1 MNEFNNQKLEDL
13 IKKTGEWC
21 RPEHP
26 GWETLRDRL
35 PPRRHSYVTRFAQD
49 RFRIAAVLLL
59 AASVFFCV
67 MLYGSNVKANATIYD
82 LKNRLDI
89 ELNRVKQ
96 LLDEL
101 KIDKA
106 IEFHGPALIALDRDR
121 IGVNVTIDRRYIQQV
136 ILYLSEGNSIPVY
149 NGPPTMPSS
158 DKPMKKHILE
168 GSEPLVLNGRVIKAG
183 LKFVFYPNIEDKNL
197 EQLIPDDLR
206 NQEREFLLS
215 PEGIITDPRPID
227 KVRDIKLHSILSD
240 ADEMNVNRYLVTG
253 RITNFHSGMYAYLVI
268 DPVTTNEFW
277 VTSVLQPDA
286 KGHFA
291 VRAFLGDGSRPETA
305 LDRQIYQLFICLT
318 PTANI
323 LNVGDRLIK
332 PVSWS
337 EKECII
343 SSSRLK
349 RNDGLDG
356 FADTM
361 VVE

>member
-1 MNEFNNQKLEDL
+1 MA
-13 IKKTGEWC
+13 IG
-21 RPEHP
+21 
-26 GWETLRDRL
+26 RD
-35 PPRRHSYVTRFAQD
+35 
-49 RFRIAAVLLL
+49 
-59 AASVFFCV
+59 
-67 MLYGSNVKANATIYD
+67 K
-82 LKNRLDI
+82 
-89 ELNRVKQ
+89 
-96 LLDEL
+96 
-101 KIDKA
+101 
-106 IEFHGPALIALDRDR
+106 
-121 IGVNVTIDRRYIQQV
+121 IGVNMTIDRRYIQQV
-136 ILYLSEGNSIPVY
+136 ILHLSEDKSIPVY

-158 DKPMKKHILE
+158 NERIIKHVAGGSDSLILD
-168 GSEPLVLNGRVIKAG
+168 GRVIKAR
-183 LKFVFYPNIEDKNL
+183 LKFVFFPNIEDKNL
-197 EQLIPDDLR
+197 ERLVPSDLR

-227 KVRDIKLHSILSD
+227 KVRDIELHSIVSD
-240 ADEMNVNRYLVTG
+240 ADEMNRNRYLVTG
-253 RITNFHSGMYAYLVI
+253 RITNFRSGMYAYLVI

-305 LDRQIYQLFICLT
+305 QDNQIYQLFICLT

-337 EKECII
+337 ERGCII